1 MEQKIDA
8 GRTELVNSGREQLLD
23 AMLEGLGPSGA
34 LVLAPSWCWVR
45 DTEVLRVELRGGVL
59 ISGFWEPALRN
70 VKKMKCKKLL
80 LLEMGDEEV
89 TRPQPGGQGGPSV
102 GGSL

>member
-1 MEQKIDA
+1 
-8 GRTELVNSGREQLLD
+8 
-23 AMLEGLGPSGA
+23 MLSL
-34 LVLAPSWCWVR
+34 SWCWVR

-70 VKKMKCKKLL
+70 VKKMKCKMLL

-89 TRPQPGGQGGPSV
+89 TRPQPGRRTGWTISWRVSLERRHYFQFGVCRSV
-102 GGSL
+102 GRH

>member
-1 MEQKIDA
+1 M
-8 GRTELVNSGREQLLD
+8 
-23 AMLEGLGPSGA
+23 
-34 LVLAPSWCWVR
+34 
-45 DTEVLRVELRGGVL
+45 LRVELRGGVL

-89 TRPQPGGQGGPSV
+89 TRPQPGQRTG
-102 GGSL
+102 